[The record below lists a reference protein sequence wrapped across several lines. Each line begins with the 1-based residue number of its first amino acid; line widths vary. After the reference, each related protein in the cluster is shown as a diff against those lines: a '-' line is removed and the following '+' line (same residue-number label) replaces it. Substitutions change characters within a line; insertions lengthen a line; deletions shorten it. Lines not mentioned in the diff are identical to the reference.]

1 MILELIILAILILL
15 SGFFSGSEIAYVVAN
30 KVKIEIQ
37 ANKKNLSSKN
47 TQYFSKNPQYFFSTV
62 LIGTNIVNI
71 AYASMSAV
79 FLYKLFGLNEFNIL
93 LISTFIL
100 LIFGELLPKY
110 IASEMADSI
119 IFLFA
124 TPLRIISYVIH
135 PLVKL
140 FSKISSFFTKRT
152 VSSERRLKNLFNKE
166 NFEYLI
172 NESKDAGMIDQKQ
185 SDIIGKVF
193 ELSEQRVYEA
203 MQPRTEIEGVEIN
216 SSFDEIISTF
226 IESGYSKL
234 PVYEENLDNIKG
246 IILAYD
252 IFNKPDNIK
261 SIIREVAF
269 VPETK
274 NSFEMLNEF
283 LLKQMS
289 FAVVVDEFGGTAGIV
304 TMEDL
309 IEELF
314 GEIKDEY
321 DVDDD
326 ICRKIGEGTYLISG
340 KVEVDYINEKY
351 KLKIPDGDYETI
363 GGYILAKIGKI
374 PEPLEKFDID
384 NFEVLI
390 VKADHLHVDVIKLI
404 VKETTP

>member
-1 MILELIILAILILL
+1 MILELIILVILILL

-30 KVKIEIQ
+30 KVKIEIR
-37 ANKKNLSSKN
+37 ANQKNLSTKN
-47 TQYFSKNPQYFFSTV
+47 TQFFSKNPQYFFSTV
-62 LIGTNIVNI
+62 LIGTNVINV
-71 AYASMSAV
+71 AYASMSAI
-79 FLYKLFGLNEFNIL
+79 FLYEIFGLSELNIL
-93 LISTFIL
+93 LISTFVL

-110 IASEMADSI
+110 IASEMADSV
-119 IFLFA
+119 IFLCT
-124 TPLRIISYVIH
+124 TPLRIISYFIH
-135 PLVKL
+135 PLVVL
-140 FSKISSFFTKRT
+140 LSKISSFFTKRA
-152 VSSERRLKNLFNKE
+152 VRSEKRLQNLFNKE

-172 NESKDAGMIDQKQ
+172 NESKIAGVIDQKQ

-193 ELSEQRVYEA
+193 DLSEQRVYEA
-203 MQPRTEIEGVEIN
+203 MQPRTEIAGVEIN
-216 SSFDEIISTF
+216 STFDEIITTF

-252 IFNKPDNIK
+252 IFNKPDNLK

-283 LLKQMS
+283 LSKQMS

-326 ICRKIGEGTYLISG
+326 ICRKIGEGTFLISG

-351 KLKIPDGDYETI
+351 KLKIPEGDYETI
-363 GGYILAKIGKI
+363 GGYILAKVGKI
-374 PEPLEKFDID
+374 PEPMEKFDID

-390 VKADHLHVDVIKLI
+390 VKADHLRVDVIKLI
-404 VKETTP
+404 VKEVIN